1 MDILQDKSTRYYIT
15 FLAAVFGIFLLLT
28 FFFSWIHGRQAQQL
42 LFEREQTFVS
52 SLMEQGVSCTAI
64 ARAVKGA
71 EPTGESEKLLRQL
84 GHTQAASFWLFPS
97 IDRSVR
103 LFGMATAGAVGVLA
117 MVLLG
122 VTAHFL
128 WKREK
133 LYRQAEGIITQFSDG
148 NFENHLPGNKNGSIY
163 QLFSAV
169 EELAV
174 ALRAQSGKEQQRKA
188 FLRDTISDI
197 SHQLKT
203 PLAALHMYT
212 EIIAKEPDC
221 KETVERFSEKSM
233 QSLERIERLVQ
244 TLLKVSRIDAGSIV
258 FHKEWQP
265 AAGLVESATAD
276 LSVRAQKEG
285 KQLLTEGDSAQML
298 FCDREWTREAV
309 ANLIKNALDHTDEG
323 GKVTVF
329 WEQSPAMFLL
339 SVADNGCGIAAEDM
353 PHVFKR
359 FYRSKK
365 AGGRQGIGLGLPYA
379 KSIVEGQG
387 GILSV
392 SSTPGEGAVFTLMLP
407 TEAKKQSPQG

>member
-1 MDILQDKSTRYYIT
+1 MSILQDKNARYYFSFVLCMIGL
-15 FLAAVFGIFLLLT
+15 FVLLT
-28 FFFSWIHGRQAQQL
+28 GFLSWLHGKEAQAL
-42 LFEREQTFVS
+42 LFEKEQSLVS
-52 SLMEQGVSCTAI
+52 SLMEQGVPRDFI
-64 ARAVKGA
+64 ARAVKNA
-71 EPTGESEKLLRQL
+71 EVTGEGAKLLQQL
-84 GHTQAASFWLFPS
+84 GHTQAVPFRLFPS
-97 IDRSVR
+97 VDRSVR
-103 LFGMATAGAVGVLA
+103 LFGGTAFGLVGLLA
-117 MVLLG
+117 LLLFG
-122 VTAHFL
+122 MTVWFL
-128 WKREK
+128 WKREQ

-258 FHKEWQP
+258 FHKEWQS
-265 AAGLVESATAD
+265 AASLVESATAD

-285 KQLLTEGDSAQML
+285 KQLLTEGDSAQKL

-323 GKVTVF
+323 GKVTVS

-407 TEAKKQSPQG
+407 TEAKRQASQG